1 VIRSPGHC
9 EQSSIDGDG
18 SSSSQFKKAGS
29 VSGFLFKVTNWRFS
43 NMPSPPNDE
52 VVLQLADDAAPQP
65 AGIVERLVRDD
76 VDRKRFLKMAG
87 SAGAASFGAFALAA
101 CGSSKKAASTAATAS
116 TSSTAS
122 SSSTGDLGI
131 LNYALTLEYLETEF
145 YGKVV
150 ASGLFSG
157 KVGALIKD
165 FGNQELTH
173 VEALK
178 GAVEKLGGT
187 PVAKPEGKF
196 PISNANQVAQ
206 LAYTV
211 ENLGAAAY
219 LGQAPNIQSPEVLA
233 TALAIHTVEA
243 RHAATLGTLVKKSV
257 TPQGAF
263 ATPADMST
271 VLAAV
276 KPFLA

>member
-1 VIRSPGHC
+1 
-9 EQSSIDGDG
+9 
-18 SSSSQFKKAGS
+18 
-29 VSGFLFKVTNWRFS
+29 
-43 NMPSPPNDE
+43 MPSPPIE
-52 VVLQLADDAAPQP
+52 ESAPQP

-87 SAGAASFGAFALAA
+87 GAGAASFGAFVLAA
-101 CGSSKKAASTAATAS
+101 CGSSKKTASTAAAPAGASSTSAS
-116 TSSTAS
+116 TGAA
-122 SSSTGDLGI
+122 GDLSI

-150 ASGLFSG
+150 ASGLFNG

-165 FGNQELTH
+165 FGRQEATH

-187 PVAKPEGKF
+187 PVAKPAGKF
-196 PISNANQVAQ
+196 PISGAGQVAQ

-219 LGQAPNIQSPEVLA
+219 LGQAANIQNAEVLA
-233 TALAIHTVEA
+233 SALAIHTVEA
-243 RHAATLGTLVKKSV
+243 RHAATLGTLVKKPV

-263 ATPADMST
+263 ATPADMPT

>member
-1 VIRSPGHC
+1 MLNSP
-9 EQSSIDGDG
+9 
-18 SSSSQFKKAGS
+18 
-29 VSGFLFKVTNWRFS
+29 
-43 NMPSPPNDE
+43 DE
-52 VVLQLADDAAPQP
+52 EAPQP

-87 SAGAASFGAFALAA
+87 SAGAASFGVFVIAA
-101 CGSSKKAASTAATAS
+101 CGGSKKTASTTAAPAGTAS
-116 TSSTAS
+116 TSSTATS
-122 SSSTGDLGI
+122 ATGDVSI

-145 YGKVV
+145 YEKVV
-150 ASGLFSG
+150 ASGLFTG
-157 KVGALIKD
+157 KVGSLIKD
-165 FGNQELTH
+165 FGSQEATH

-187 PVAKPEGKF
+187 PAAKPAGKF
-196 PISNANQVAQ
+196 PISSAGQVAQ

-219 LGQAPNIQSPEVLA
+219 LGQAGNIQSPEVLA
-233 TALAIHTVEA
+233 SALAIHTVEA

-263 ATPADMST
+263 ARPADMPT

>member
-1 VIRSPGHC
+1 MRSPPI
-9 EQSSIDGDG
+9 EES
-18 SSSSQFKKAGS
+18 
-29 VSGFLFKVTNWRFS
+29 
-43 NMPSPPNDE
+43 
-52 VVLQLADDAAPQP
+52 APQP

-87 SAGAASFGAFALAA
+87 GAGATSFGAFVLAA
-101 CGSSKKAASTAATAS
+101 CGSSKKTASTAAAPVGASSTS
-116 TSSTAS
+116 TSSSA
-122 SSSTGDLGI
+122 TGDLAI

-150 ASGLFSG
+150 AAGLFNG

-165 FGNQELTH
+165 FGRQEATH

-187 PVAKPEGKF
+187 PAAKPAGKF
-196 PISNANQVAQ
+196 PISSASQVAQ

-219 LGQAPNIQSPEVLA
+219 LGQAANIQNPEVLA
-233 TALAIHTVEA
+233 SALAIHTVEA

>member
-1 VIRSPGHC
+1 MSN
-9 EQSSIDGDG
+9 SS
-18 SSSSQFKKAGS
+18 
-29 VSGFLFKVTNWRFS
+29 
-43 NMPSPPNDE
+43 
-52 VVLQLADDAAPQP
+52 DDQAPQP
-65 AGIVERLVRDD
+65 AGIVERLARDD

-87 SAGAASFGAFALAA
+87 SAGAASFGAFVLAA
-101 CGSSKKAASTAATAS
+101 CGSSSSSSKSASTAAAS
-116 TSSTAS
+116 SSTATTAS
-122 SSSTGDLGI
+122 SAMGDLAI

-145 YGKVV
+145 YAKVV
-150 ASGLFSG
+150 ASGLFNG
-157 KVGALIKD
+157 KVGGLIKT
-165 FGNQELTH
+165 FGAQEATH

-187 PVAKPEGKF
+187 PVSKPVGKF
-196 PISNANQVAQ
+196 PITSATQVAE

-219 LGQAPNIQSPEVLA
+219 LGQAAKIQNPEVLA
-233 TALAIHTVEA
+233 AALAIHTVEA

>member
-1 VIRSPGHC
+1 MTY
-9 EQSSIDGDG
+9 SIDLDEG
-18 SSSSQFKKAGS
+18 S
-29 VSGFLFKVTNWRFS
+29 
-43 NMPSPPNDE
+43 E
-52 VVLQLADDAAPQP
+52 PQP

-87 SAGAASFGAFALAA
+87 GAGAASFSAFVLAA
-101 CGSSKKAASTAATAS
+101 CGGSSKSVSTAAATAS
-116 TSSTAS
+116 TSSTTAS
-122 SSSTGDLGI
+122 NSGDLAI
-131 LNYALTLEYLETEF
+131 LNYALTLEYLETGF
-145 YGKVV
+145 YEKVV
-150 ASGLFSG
+150 GSGFFTG
-157 KVGALIKD
+157 KVGALIKS
-165 FGNQELTH
+165 FGGEEKTH

-187 PVAKPEGKF
+187 PAANPNGKF
-196 PISNANQVAQ
+196 PITSATQVAE

-219 LGQAPNIQSPEVLA
+219 LGQAGNIQSREILA

-243 RHAATLGTLVKKSV
+243 RHAATLGTLVKKSL
-257 TPQGAF
+257 TPDGAF
-263 ATPADMST
+263 AKPADMAT

>member
-1 VIRSPGHC
+1 
-9 EQSSIDGDG
+9 
-18 SSSSQFKKAGS
+18 
-29 VSGFLFKVTNWRFS
+29 
-43 NMPSPPNDE
+43 
-52 VVLQLADDAAPQP
+52 
-65 AGIVERLVRDD
+65 
-76 VDRKRFLKMAG
+76 MAG
-87 SAGAASFGAFALAA
+87 SAGAASFGAFMLAA
-101 CGSSKKAASTAATAS
+101 CGSSSKSASTAAAPAS
-116 TSSTAS
+116 TGTTASSTA
-122 SSSTGDLGI
+122 GDLAI
-131 LNYALTLEYLETEF
+131 LNYALTLEYLETDF
-145 YGKVV
+145 YSKVV
-150 ASGLFSG
+150 ASGLFKG
-157 KVGALIKD
+157 KVGSLIKT
-165 FGNQELTH
+165 FGAQEATH

-187 PVAKPEGKF
+187 PAVKPASRF
-196 PISNANQVAQ
+196 PITSATQVAQ

-219 LGQAPNIQSPEVLA
+219 LGQAAKIQNAEVLA
-233 TALAIHTVEA
+233 SALAIHTVEA